1 MEIELRHGDLSSGMH
16 YAPITWVHIC
26 MTGQYAIGWHGR
38 HIWVHIWV
46 GQYAMGWHGREV
58 RGSAA
63 RTPATALPFC
73 P

>member
-1 MEIELRHGDLSSGMH
+1 MEIELRHALRSHHLGPYLYDR
-16 YAPITWVHIC
+16 PIRDRL
-26 MTGQYAIGWHGR
+26 AHGR